1 MPFTGILLE
10 NVGDSFSARLAS
22 LNETDLPTGEVVI
35 RVSHSTLNYKD
46 ALAIQ
51 NRAPVVRS
59 FPMVAGVDL
68 AGVVESSSDAR
79 WKTGD
84 VVLVNGWG
92 LGETRWG
99 GLAQLCRVPG
109 DLPIRLPSGMT
120 AATAMA
126 LGTAGYTA
134 MLCVN
139 AMERA
144 GLQTGRGDVL
154 VTGAAGG
161 VGSTA
166 VSVLSRLGYRVIAS
180 TGRVAEA
187 DYLKSLGAAEV
198 IDRAE
203 LSSPGKPLQKERW
216 IAVVDSVGSHTLAN
230 ACAGTKYRG
239 WVAACGLAQGMDFP
253 ATVAPFILRGVSLV
267 GIDSVRA
274 PIPEREAAW
283 RRLAELIDPAKL
295 ALMTK
300 QIGLDEAIA
309 ASAELLKGNVRGRL
323 VVAVDNG

>member
-1 MPFTGILLE
+1 MPFTGLLLE
-10 NVGDSFSARLAS
+10 NAGGQFGARVTS
-22 LNETDLPTGEVVI
+22 LNEADLPAGEVLI

-46 ALAIQ
+46 GLAIQ
-51 NRAPVVRS
+51 NRAPVVRN

-68 AGVVESSSDAR
+68 AGVVESSTDAR
-79 WKTGD
+79 WKSGD

-92 LGETRWG
+92 LGESRWG

-109 DLPIRLPSGMT
+109 DFPIRLPERMT
-120 AATAMA
+120 AATAMS

-139 AMERA
+139 ALERA
-144 GLQTGRGDVL
+144 GLRAGMGDVL

-166 VSVLSRLGYRVIAS
+166 ISVLKRLGYRVVAS
-180 TGRVAEA
+180 TGRVTEA

-203 LSSPGKPLQKERW
+203 LSSSGKPLQKERW
-216 IAVVDSVGSHTLAN
+216 AAVVDSVGSHTLAN

-253 ATVAPFILRGVSLV
+253 ATVAPFILRGVSLL

-274 PIPEREAAW
+274 PVVEREAAW
-283 RRLAELIDPAKL
+283 NRLAELIDPAKL

-300 QIGLDEAIA
+300 EIGLEEAIG
-309 ASAELLKGNVRGRL
+309 ASADLLAGKVRGRL
-323 VVAVDNG
+323 VMRWKP

>member
-1 MPFTGILLE
+1 MPFEGILLE
-10 NVGDSFSARLAS
+10 NSGGTFTARLTS
-22 LNETDLPTGEVVI
+22 LNEADLPPGEVLI

-68 AGVVESSSDAR
+68 AGVVESSSDVR

-109 DLPIRLPSGMT
+109 DLPVRLPAGMT
-120 AATAMA
+120 AATAMSA
-126 LGTAGYTA
+126 GTAGYTA

-144 GLQTGRGDVL
+144 GLRIGMGDVL

-161 VGSTA
+161 VGSMA
-166 VSVLSRLGYRVIAS
+166 ISLLARLGYRVIAS

-198 IDRAE
+198 MDRAE

-216 IAVVDSVGSHTLAN
+216 MAVVDSVGSHTLAN

-239 WVAACGLAQGMDFP
+239 WVSACGLAQGMDFP
-253 ATVAPFILRGVSLV
+253 ATVAPFILRGVSLL
-267 GIDSVRA
+267 GIDSVRT
-274 PIPEREAAW
+274 PIAEREAAW
-283 RRLAELIDPAKL
+283 KRLAELIDPAKL
-295 ALMTK
+295 ALVTK
-300 QIGLDEAIA
+300 QINLDEAIA
-309 ASAELLKGNVRGRL
+309 ASAELLAGKVRGRL
-323 VVAVDNG
+323 LVAVRQ

>member
-1 MPFTGILLE
+1 MPFTGLLLE
-10 NVGDSFSARLAS
+10 KAGAQFAASIHS
-22 LNETDLPTGEVVI
+22 LNESDLPPGEVLI

-51 NRAPVVRS
+51 NRAPVVRN

-68 AGVVESSSDAR
+68 AGVVEASNDAR
-79 WKTGD
+79 WKSGD
-84 VVLVNGWG
+84 AVLVNGWG
-92 LGETRWG
+92 LGESRWG
-99 GLAQLCRVPG
+99 GLAQLCRVPA
-109 DLPIRLPSGMT
+109 DFPIRLSGGMT

-126 LGTAGYTA
+126 IGTAGYTA

-139 AMERA
+139 ALERS
-144 GLQTGRGDVL
+144 GLRTGMGDVL

-161 VGSTA
+161 VGSIA
-166 VSVLSRLGYRVIAS
+166 INVLARLGYRVVAS
-180 TGRVAEA
+180 TGRMTEA
-187 DYLKSLGAAEV
+187 DYLKSLGATDV

-203 LSSPGKPLQKERW
+203 LSAAGKPLQKERW

-253 ATVAPFILRGVSLV
+253 ATVAPFILRGVSLL

-274 PIPEREAAW
+274 PVVEREAAW
-283 RRLAELIDPAKL
+283 KRLAELIDPAKL
-295 ALMTK
+295 ALITRK
-300 QIGLDEAIA
+300 ISLAEAIA
-309 ASAELLKGNVRGRL
+309 ASAELLAGKVRGRL
-323 VVAVDNG
+323 LVEVG